1 MDIAIIGIIL
11 YGGAALL
18 NANHLQRRAAQ
29 QPYGSSRDTAVAL
42 ADGLRWVSHGIGL
55 TAPGR
60 WVDHLQGNAVRP
72 APGLAALAPNAGR
85 SNAPTMAVA
94 TAQAPSV
101 PITTAPTSTVAP
113 RPRVVVATAGHEA
126 GRPDGQGPSRALAE
140 ANGTIAG
147 TTSASAVAIDGAAT
161 TGTGTSTSPN
171 AASGAATT
179 AASTAALTT
188 SPAIP
193 RLTLRNPTVDDP
205 LRVYVGGDSL
215 SQGVGTSLSRVAS
228 AFGTMKVLEHGVISS
243 GLTRPDYYD
252 WPAELSRAL
261 ATGQP
266 EAYVLMF
273 GANDP
278 QTIQTPD
285 GNVNV
290 GDPRWEEAYRG
301 RVALVMGALSATRP
315 LIWIGL
321 PAVGRT
327 DLEPQMQLL
336 TRIYSQEAAKLPN
349 VHYVDVRALTG
360 PEYTPYLDDG
370 NGKQVLVRAQ
380 DKVHFTPTGYDLLA
394 KATADQLTAL
404 IRK

>member
-1 MDIAIIGIIL
+1 MAIIGIVL

-29 QPYGSSRDTAVAL
+29 QPFGSSRDTAVAL
-42 ADGLRWVSHGIGL
+42 TDGLRWVSHGLGL

-60 WVDHLQGNAVRP
+60 WVDRLRGTSVRSS
-72 APGLAALAPNAGR
+72 PGLTALAPRVPG
-85 SNAPTMAVA
+85 A
-94 TAQAPSV
+94 TATASGLLPSASTT
-101 PITTAPTSTVAP
+101 PISSTVAAP
-113 RPRVVVATAGHEA
+113 VITAASKTPVRAPGKRPAL
-126 GRPDGQGPSRALAE
+126 PDGVGAAAAAEPPPSTTDSA
-140 ANGTIAG
+140 TG
-147 TTSASAVAIDGAAT
+147 TTSSASGTGTRGASADGAAT
-161 TGTGTSTSPN
+161 TKPATS
-171 AASGAATT
+171 AAATV
-179 AASTAALTT
+179 
-188 SPAIP
+188 PAVP

-252 WPAELSRAL
+252 WPAELGRAL
-261 ATGQP
+261 ASGQP

-278 QTIQTPD
+278 QTIETPT

-290 GDPRWEEAYRG
+290 GDPRWEEAYRA

-315 LIWIGL
+315 VIWIGL
-321 PAVGRT
+321 PAVGRN

-336 TRIYSQEAAKLPN
+336 TRIYSEEAAQFPN
-349 VHYVDVRALTG
+349 VRYIDVRAMIG
-360 PEYTPYLDDG
+360 PVYTPYIDDG

-380 DKVHFTPTGYDLLA
+380 DKVHFTPAGYDMLA
-394 KATADQLTAL
+394 KAAADQITAL
-404 IRK
+404 IAK